1 MQKKLDLSVIIP
13 TRNRLKLLK
22 RTINQLSKNRFFF
35 KDIIIIDSSD
45 RVLKKDILLI
55 KKEFKRIKISIYN
68 SKPSISKQR
77 NIGIAKIKKNRKYIM
92 FLDDDIKFQK
102 DSLNEMYKFI
112 SKNSDYAGLGF
123 NLIDKKNTKLDL
135 IKKSVIFKLLGIYS
149 PKPGYVTKSGWHTK
163 ARNLKKNTEVNWLS
177 TQAVIYKKSLIKGK
191 KFDTQYGPYSYLE
204 DLDFS
209 FAISSEHHLII
220 ISKAKYYADNTIDR
234 NSINFGF
241 IEILNR
247 YVFIKKFKLSKIC
260 FYIGVFFITIKNI
273 SKCYKIKKNNIHQF
287 IGNLKG
293 IFYIL
298 FILKKDFKLIT
309 NKNKLNKF

>member
-1 MQKKLDLSVIIP
+1 MPKKLDLSVIIP

-22 RTINQLSKNRFFF
+22 KTINQLSKNRFFF
-35 KDIIIIDSSD
+35 KDIIIVDSSD
-45 RVLKKDILLI
+45 RVLKKNIFLI
-55 KKEFKRIKISIYN
+55 KKEFKQIKIIIYN

-77 NIGIAKIKKNRKYIM
+77 NIGITKIKKKREYIM

-102 DSLNEMYKFI
+102 DSLNVMYKFI
-112 SKNSDYAGLGF
+112 SKNSHYAGIGF

-135 IKKSVIFKLLGIYS
+135 IKKSVIFKFLGIYD
-149 PKPGYVTKSGWHTK
+149 PKPGHVTKSGWHTK

-177 TQAVIYKKSLIKGK
+177 TQAVIYKKSLIEEK
-191 KFDTQYGPYSYLE
+191 KFDTQFGSYSYLE

-209 FAISSEHHLII
+209 FAISKRHKLII
-220 ISKAKYYADNTIDR
+220 ISKAKYNADNTIDR

-247 YVFIKKFKLSKIC
+247 YIFVKKFKLSNIC
-260 FYIGVFFITIKNI
+260 FYIGVLFLTIKNI
-273 SKCYKIKKNNIHQF
+273 SKCLQVKKNNILQF
-287 IGNLKG
+287 AGNLKG

-298 FILKKDFKLIT
+298 FILKKDFNKLTT
-309 NKNKLNKF
+309 NKK